1 MAISASNAIGLAAL
15 STSTASV
22 TVASVLPANGEM
34 VGVAQPVTVAFTKP
48 ITDREAAERTI
59 DIISPNMPT
68 GRFTWLN
75 EAVVQ

>member
-48 ITDREAAERTI
+48 ISESGSLINGIRNR
-59 DIISPNMPT
+59 P
-68 GRFTWLN
+68 GGG
-75 EAVVQ
+75 